1 MQEKGLGMSTQKK
14 APTPSTTYRTNS
26 SSSCRATTP
35 TTTSTG
41 TCRNNNLE
49 HTSSTEILPRRKKN
63 SNVPP
68 TMTLISS
75 NESSKFTTSQS
86 VYNSSPTPNDFSESH
101 SKLAQLDSEVPT
113 NNFSPENHLN
123 ITMNREEEPNDETT
137 SDNSSIQLSSNGNS
151 PTSSRTTT
159 TRAWS
164 PIKKVGGTF
173 EENVAATLQQCSRF
187 ETSSRMVRV
196 QGPCVEVPSDHV
208 GYSETLHNYR
218 APPIQAWNEEG
229 ETIINTSTLSAVV
242 LIPSVTPTPEEFEE
256 GEDEVHGARDSPLVI
271 SARSISPIPK
281 RVNTNENT
289 ITDTNTN
296 EKTTET
302 REEIGHENNSHD
314 QENIENQQKEDEKE
328 LMLSSIESLR
338 APSSLNVTQQ
348 QTAPH
353 QNSEAQQPPHQTNQ
367 TIVKTLLLDGTS
379 IENSYSRKNPSPTI
393 RSTSPVKLIQV
404 PKKSPANNNNTSNI
418 KNRNTHRKKT
428 AETQF
433 NSSESSEDNNNGQR
447 VLDLDP
453 KAAKELVNSGVALNP
468 ELSQET
474 LQKLEYLSERHFMT
488 NIDLTN
494 FRKSGISA
502 SAKTNLLSDAQL
514 KKALRSAFEINDDS
528 YVGVIT
534 EMADKA
540 SSNVNALVQL
550 IPPSRIP
557 KEYHVYSNSPIYEG
571 LVKEGKFDYNEKG
584 HYWEKLVFPSANPS
598 KRVEVYLLAKA
609 MDTMLKKARKE
620 DKQRDQSS
628 EDYYKSIVEN
638 MNKSFVVHLHSLF
651 EVSRQVFATCVERG
665 VILQRIHRYFEEFF
679 EITRTLLQGER
690 KKSNELKIV
699 MEQYEKIVKE
709 VNEEKSSMKQEL
721 EKILDK
727 TAAVVAENEEY
738 QKKISL
744 LPKYELVMNLL
755 QNKKKWEDFVNDY
768 GVLDEDFFGE
778 EGNNDHEKQHNRKEH
793 APRRKKSK
801 TVEGNSVDG
810 NYSSQQ
816 EKSFMRMMKL
826 LFTNI
831 KDTVSNVLE
840 LSTYFSTLGSGYQLR
855 TTIESERLN
864 STETDSQTVAQNV
877 LNLVYD
883 INSRLGEIRRVGK
896 RHQDLLAKIILVESG
911 TQTERD
917 PSKRPIKV
925 KLVPFDLEDRVKVVF
940 FDARDNTQISFHTQE
955 LLQRKEDVITN
966 LQDQIKQLK
975 QELANERAYSEKLQS
990 EIRVKNDI
998 ILRNDIQV
1006 EMNQLKEDRRKKEL
1020 EEQRKRELAN
1030 RKKDVNKPQE
1040 NISNAQPIAPIQS
1053 SVSGNDE
1060 QFSPSSS
1067 SAQKQASIPEQPIST
1082 TSLPSQE
1089 QKPIEVAMRVNNN
1102 SSEPVHSKSPRPPN
1116 SSRTSQ
1122 HNDTRKSQ
1130 QFPTKNDPKTPNN
1143 KPTQK
1148 TNKTDAQ
1155 KNTAAEPNVNRNNIS
1170 VDEAHHDYAL
1180 NSSRNHD
1187 NELYEDEYID
1197 KDLKSNDL
1205 MNASNRVTNQISS
1218 TNKPL
1223 PSSRT
1228 TKPLNSDE
1236 KPKEIKKSIT
1246 NSYDNS
1252 SSATTKTNV
1261 QHTNHSKFNNDH
1273 NNPNNNPLEEST
1285 GIERAYTKEE
1295 LPPREVTK
1303 RTPRQT
1309 RYDDKRLSPRNV
1321 VPQADLV
1328 SSYVQTDETMF
1339 SGESI
1344 SMDDLHVKPYN
1355 IGVVRKLNQVEQY
1368 RAKLKP
1374 KNQRMMELMTK
1385 LKNRDKERTK
1395 SLPWLLK
1402 FMYGI
1407 YKSKLIA
1414 FLSDVEKRYITIPE
1428 FIFEHLKHIYGTN
1441 KLVDEYALALL
1452 ASVSRYSKKDRRVEL
1467 FSKFINEDWNV
1478 NIVNFYLKVWKACE
1492 DSKVGP
1498 EFGYGRPGDDGATP
1512 HYVSRIRCMH
1522 VLNSLRGEIA
1532 PILSS
1537 IMRELDI
1544 RCITTAEDEYY
1555 RALNFAG
1562 YRIQD
1567 LNPMEQWGVSEA
1579 IARQKILKVDFF
1591 FIVCEAIANYMISTG
1606 TVDLPSCD
1614 ILPQL

>member
-1 MQEKGLGMSTQKK
+1 MQEKALGQAIYAKK
-14 APTPSTTYRTNS
+14 APTASTTLRRVDERSSNNSSRASTPCS
-26 SSSCRATTP
+26 SSSNNG
-35 TTTSTG
+35 S
-41 TCRNNNLE
+41 NNNRNIISE
-49 HTSSTEILPRRKKN
+49 HHQYDQQQTNHTNEIIPRRKKN
-63 SNVPP
+63 SIVPSK
-68 TMTLISS
+68 TS
-75 NESSKFTTSQS
+75 NKSSKISQRQNNIQTKGSATSGS
-86 VYNSSPTPNDFSESH
+86 LSELNSEFVDSSE
-101 SKLAQLDSEVPT
+101 ET
-113 NNFSPENHLN
+113 NNDSCNHNLN
-123 ITMNREEEPNDETT
+123 VIHGDEIIDET
-137 SDNSSIQLSSNGNS
+137 SDISSIQLSSNGSS
-151 PTSSRTTT
+151 PTAAGTTT
-159 TRAWS
+159 LPWAFDNNTKETGCTHEKNGATSHEISSVITR
-164 PIKKVGGTF
+164 V
-173 EENVAATLQQCSRF
+173 L
-187 ETSSRMVRV
+187 
-196 QGPCVEVPSDHV
+196 GPCVEVPGDCV
-208 GYSETLHNYR
+208 GNSETHNYR
-218 APPIQAWNEEG
+218 TPPIHAWNEGG
-229 ETIINTSTLSAVV
+229 ETSIMNTSTLSAVV
-242 LIPSVTPTPEEFEE
+242 LIPSVTPTPAEFEDEEE
-256 GEDEVHGARDSPLVI
+256 GTGRDSPTLVI

-281 RVNTNENT
+281 RPNSNSTANGTVTQQS
-289 ITDTNTN
+289 
-296 EKTTET
+296 TEL
-302 REEIGHENNSHD
+302 EHSQDNPNPLD
-314 QENIENQQKEDEKE
+314 QEIVQENVDNSLVQKEEQE
-328 LMLSSIESLR
+328 LLLSSIESLK
-338 APSSLNVTQQ
+338 APSLNVTQQ
-348 QTAPH
+348 SAPQQHSQH
-353 QNSEAQQPPHQTNQ
+353 QPQPNTSTTNQ
-367 TIVKTLLLDGTS
+367 TIVKTLLLDGAS
-379 IENSYSRKNPSPTI
+379 IDNTFSRKNPSPTI
-393 RSTSPVKLIQV
+393 RSTSPVKIAQV
-404 PKKSPANNNNTSNI
+404 SKKSTATANTNATNI
-418 KNRNTHRKKT
+418 KTRSTHNGTNNRKKT
-428 AETQF
+428 AETQSRIG
-433 NSSESSEDNNNGQR
+433 SSDESNGQR

-474 LQKLEYLSERHFMT
+474 LQKLEYLSDRHFMT
-488 NIDLTN
+488 NIDITN
-494 FRKSGISA
+494 FRKSGVPA
-502 SAKTNLLSDAQL
+502 SIKTNLLSDVQL
-514 KKALRSAFEINDDS
+514 KKALRSAFEINNDS

-540 SSNVNALVQL
+540 SSNVNAIVQL
-550 IPPSRIP
+550 IPPSRVP

-609 MDTMLKKARKE
+609 MDAMLKKARKE
-620 DKQRDQSS
+620 DKQRDQNS

-638 MNKSFVVHLHSLF
+638 MNKSFIVHLHSLF

-690 KKSNELKIV
+690 KKSNELQIV
-699 MEQYEKIVKE
+699 VDQYEKIVKD
-709 VNEEKSSMKQEL
+709 VNEEKASMKQEL

-727 TAAVVAENEEY
+727 TATVVAENEEF
-738 QKKISL
+738 QKKLSL
-744 LPKYELVMNLL
+744 LPKYDLVMNLL

-778 EGNNDHEKQHNRKEH
+778 EGNDHEKQNNRKDH
-793 APRRKKSK
+793 APRRKKAK
-801 TVEGNSVDG
+801 AGEGNSVDG

-831 KDTVSNVLE
+831 KDTVANVLE
-840 LSTYFSTLGSGYQLR
+840 LSNYFSTLGSGYQLR
-855 TTIESERLN
+855 TTIETDRLN
-864 STETDSQTVAQNV
+864 SMDTDSQNVAQNV

-896 RHQDLLAKIILVESG
+896 RHQDLLAKIILVENG
-911 TQTERD
+911 TQTEFD

-925 KLVPFDLEDRVKVVF
+925 KLVPFDLEDRLKVVF

-955 LLQRKEDVITN
+955 LLKRKEDLITN
-966 LQDQIKQLK
+966 LQEQIKQLK

-998 ILRNDIQV
+998 ILRNDIQT
-1006 EMNQLKEDRRKKEL
+1006 EMNQLKEDRRKKEQ
-1020 EEQRKRELAN
+1020 EEQRKREITN
-1030 RKKDVNKPQE
+1030 KKRVKIVKPQE
-1040 NISNAQPIAPIQS
+1040 NNNLQPLATDQPG
-1053 SVSGNDE
+1053 VNDE
-1060 QFSPSSS
+1060 HQPSPNNNPEQ
-1067 SAQKQASIPEQPIST
+1067 QKESISEQPIST
-1082 TSLPSQE
+1082 PINSSQD
-1089 QKPIEVAMRVNNN
+1089 QKPIEVAMRVNKNN
-1102 SSEPVHSKSPRPPN
+1102 NEPIHSKSPN

-1122 HNDTRKSQ
+1122 HGDTRKSQ
-1130 QFPTKNDPKTPNN
+1130 QLPTTKNDPKTPNN
-1143 KPTQK
+1143 NRSSQK
-1148 TNKTDAQ
+1148 TNKTDQPHEQHA
-1155 KNTAAEPNVNRNNIS
+1155 TNRNNVS
-1170 VDEAHHDYAL
+1170 VDENASFHYTRD
-1180 NSSRNHD
+1180 HD
-1187 NELYEDEYID
+1187 NEFHEDEYLD
-1197 KDLKSNDL
+1197 KDVNES
-1205 MNASNRVTNQISS
+1205 MSSSNRVTNQNQS

-1223 PSSRT
+1223 PSART
-1228 TKPLNSDE
+1228 TKVLNTDE
-1236 KPKEIKKSIT
+1236 KPKDIRKT
-1246 NSYDNS
+1246 VTDNNQ
-1252 SSATTKTNV
+1252 SATTKTTA
-1261 QHTNHSKFNNDH
+1261 HRTDYTRNDYV
-1273 NNPNNNPLEEST
+1273 NNPLEEST
-1285 GIERAYTKEE
+1285 GIERTYTKEE
-1295 LPPREVTK
+1295 LPREVTK
-1303 RTPRQT
+1303 RTPRQI
-1309 RYDDKRLSPRNV
+1309 RHDDKRSPRNMAV
-1321 VPQADLV
+1321 APTQASDLI

-1344 SMDDLHVKPYN
+1344 STDDLHVRPYN
-1355 IGVVRKLNQVEQY
+1355 ISVVRKLNQVEQY
-1368 RAKLKP
+1368 KAKLKP

-1385 LKNRDKERTK
+1385 LKNREKERTK

-1414 FLSDVEKRYITIPE
+1414 FLSDVDKRYITIPE

-1512 HYVSRIRCMH
+1512 HFVARIRCMH

-1537 IMRELDI
+1537 IMRELDL

-1567 LNPMEQWGVSEA
+1567 LNPTEQWGVSEA